1 MKRVAALFVGIF
13 LAMPVANAAD
23 AVRVHVRVDRVHAG
37 LTTFTRHD
45 YVKAYRLLRPPAET
59 GNAAAQGVLC
69 FLYTEGYGVPRS
81 WQEAAFWCERAAEQ
95 GNVQAQYMFGLL
107 YNKGHGVPENYIL
120 AYKWLN
126 LAASRASGPK
136 KEYSFRMRNNN
147 SPYKMSPGQ
156 IERAQALSL
165 AWRPEPG
172 SASRL
177 TTGCARVPGWDG
189 AGAAPGRGRLRI

>member
-37 LTTFTRHD
+37 LAAFNRHD
-45 YVKAYRLLRPPAET
+45 YVKAYRLLRLPAET
-59 GNAAAQGVLC
+59 GNAAAQGALC

-81 WQEAAFWCERAAEQ
+81 WREAAFWCERAAEQ

-136 KEYSFRMRNNN
+136 KEYSFRMRD
-147 SPYKMSPGQ
+147 SVASKMSPGQ

-165 AWRPEPG
+165 AWRPAPEIG
-172 SASRL
+172 VSAYDR
-177 TTGCARVPGWDG
+177 AR
-189 AGAAPGRGRLRI
+189 